1 MIIWDYLFELQPDI
15 AREAF
20 EVRSRMTDVRKNYS
34 KKYSCHLC
42 LVCKLEEETMHDL
55 VACNVNMSFENF
67 RKDYGNESRDIELI
81 AADVRESVN
90 TRNKFTWLSNI
101 CYNFKCYLDWHE

>member
-20 EVRSRMTDVRKNYS
+20 KVGSRMTDVRKNYS

-67 RKDYGNESRDIELI
+67 RKDYGNESRDVELI